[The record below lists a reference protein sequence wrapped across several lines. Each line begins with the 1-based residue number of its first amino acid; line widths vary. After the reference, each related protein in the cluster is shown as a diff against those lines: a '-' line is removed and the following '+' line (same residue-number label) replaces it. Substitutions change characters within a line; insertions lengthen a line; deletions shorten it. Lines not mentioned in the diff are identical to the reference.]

1 MPNRAGYVRALGL
14 LVLPLAAML
23 SSCENDLKKVREISA
38 NQIDTVAQRT
48 TGLDLIVSDSARVEI
63 HLTAP
68 LMIEYQTIKKPYKIM
83 PKGVNIVYFDKETGA
98 RSGGIIAD
106 TGIQREN
113 EKLIEFHGHVVA
125 TNTKNETFK
134 STELFWDQVTKRV
147 YSKKPVQ
154 ALLSGGNVM
163 NGDSFESDD
172 KLLTPTFQQATGII
186 HVDEKDT
193 Q

>member
-1 MPNRAGYVRALGL
+1 MPNPAALTRAFGL
-14 LVLPLAAML
+14 LLLPLIAVL
-23 SSCENDLKKVREISA
+23 SACENDLKKVREISA
-38 NQIDTVAQRT
+38 NQIDTVAQKT
-48 TGLDLIVSDSARVEI
+48 VGLDLIMSDSARVEI

-68 LMIEYQTIKKPYKIM
+68 LMVEYQTIKKPYKIM
-83 PKGVNIVYFDKETGA
+83 PKGVNIVYFDKETGQQ
-98 RSGGIIAD
+98 SGSIVAD
-106 TGIQREN
+106 TGIQREQ

-134 STELFWDQVTKRV
+134 SAELFWDQVTKRV

-186 HVDEKDT
+186 HVDEKAT

>member
-1 MPNRAGYVRALGL
+1 MRSPARYTQVFCL
-14 LVLPLAAML
+14 LLL
-23 SSCENDLKKVREISA
+23 SSTVLLSACENDLKKVREISA
-38 NQIDTVAQRT
+38 NQIDTVAQKT
-48 TGLDLIVSDSARVEI
+48 VGLDLIVSDSARVEI

-68 LMIEYQTIKKPYKIM
+68 LMIDYQTIKKPYKIM
-83 PKGVNIVYFDKETGA
+83 PKGVNIVYFDKETGLQ
-98 RSGGIIAD
+98 SGSIVAD
-106 TGIQREN
+106 TGIQREQ

-134 STELFWDQVTKRV
+134 SAELFWDQVTKRV

-172 KLLTPTFQQATGII
+172 KLLNPTFQQATGII
-186 HVDEKDT
+186 HVDEKAT

>member
-1 MPNRAGYVRALGL
+1 MRSPAGYLQVFGL
-14 LVLPLAAML
+14 LLLPLTALL
-23 SSCENDLKKVREISA
+23 SACENDLKKVREISA

-48 TGLDLIVSDSARVEI
+48 EGLDLIMSDSDRVEI
-63 HLTAP
+63 HLIAP
-68 LMIEYQTIKKPYKIM
+68 LMVEYQIKKPYKIM
-83 PKGVNIVYFDKETGA
+83 PKGVSIDYFDKETGQK
-98 RSGGIIAD
+98 SGTIVAD
-106 TGIQREN
+106 TGIQREA

-125 TNTKNETFK
+125 TNVKNETFK
-134 STELFWDQVTKRV
+134 SAELFWDQVTKRV

-186 HVDEKDT
+186 HVDEKAT

>member
-1 MPNRAGYVRALGL
+1 MRNRAGYVQALGL
-14 LVLPLAAML
+14 LLLPMAAVL

-48 TGLDLIVSDSARVEI
+48 TGLDLIMSDSARIQI

-68 LMIEYQTIKKPYKIM
+68 LMIEYQIKKPYKIM
-83 PKGVNIVYFDKETGA
+83 PKGVSVVYFDKETGQQ
-98 RSGGIIAD
+98 SGSIVAD
-106 TGIQREN
+106 TGIQREE

-134 STELFWDQVTKRV
+134 SAELFWDQVTKRV

-154 ALLSGGNVM
+154 AIMSGGNVM

-186 HVDEKDT
+186 HVDEKAT